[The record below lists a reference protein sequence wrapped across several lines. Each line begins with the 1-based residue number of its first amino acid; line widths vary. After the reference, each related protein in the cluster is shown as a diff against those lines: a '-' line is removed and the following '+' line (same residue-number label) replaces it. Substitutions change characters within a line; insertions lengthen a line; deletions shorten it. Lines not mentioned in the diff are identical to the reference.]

1 MKPILKMTCLMIAL
15 GLLGAAGAIAQT
27 QTTLVPPAAFDITG
41 FIEEATLDGTVGDL
55 AASPMP
61 NADDRAGGTVTVNGI
76 KMYVPNNTF
85 VQMPASALSWKQ
97 LFDTTS
103 ATPVNSS
110 NTLGRANLPVDGV
123 STGLA
128 LADSPAPF
136 PSFEIRAVGNIRT
149 DLPGFVGVPK
159 YIVGGLIVPIG
170 QEQLMAGFG
179 VINYI
184 YYNDDP
190 THPGRF
196 EVGGTLGSPGTGA
209 ILEINDPVGRFGHA
223 HSPDPRF
230 SADTGNPTVAAASGY
245 PVGIPDVARDAD
257 DSLNTAPFIGS
268 SATND
273 PRRPNVNRPP
283 NPARGATGHDPW
295 IAVGAPLKTFTMNVD
310 AVALGCNASE
320 QVPLRVGD
328 TVDYAGTL
336 YKIDPTAPFTA
347 ANSYISVHTLTA
359 DLGIFT
365 RPGTR
370 PCYVAVEAFIVPTAQ
385 TRNAPP
391 VFAGDPRTSIPLEN
405 TTRVHIV
412 GFTTDPT
419 RLIDLK
425 RIQVNPTTGAETFV
439 TFASVLPE
447 QLGPGLVRGRF
458 RFQPS
463 RTTGIFPPTREYQAV
478 SRTGTTT
485 AANGLLAGQF
495 RLPCFDFLFGERTV
509 FGNPT
514 VPVQFDTLPFLAIG
528 SGPLTGGPAVF
539 GRLDPWP
546 GPNPPITNP

>member
-1 MKPILKMTCLMIAL
+1 MKPILRVTYMMITLA
-15 GLLGAAGAIAQT
+15 LLGATGATAQT

-41 FIEEATLDGTVGDL
+41 FIEEATLDGTVGGL
-55 AASPMP
+55 ATAALD
-61 NADDRAGGTVTVNGI
+61 NTDDRAGGTVTVNGI

-85 VQMPASALSWKQ
+85 VQMPASSLSWKQ
-97 LFDTTS
+97 LFDTAS
-103 ATPVNSS
+103 ATPVNSA
-110 NTLGRANLPVDGV
+110 NTANLPVQGV

-128 LADSPAPF
+128 LADLPAVASPFPAF

-149 DLPGFVGVPK
+149 DLPGFEGIPK

-184 YYNDDP
+184 YSNDDP
-190 THPGRF
+190 VNPGRF
-196 EVGGTLGSPGTGA
+196 EVGGAPGVAGTGA
-209 ILEINDPVGRFGHA
+209 LLELNDPVGRFGHPR
-223 HSPDPRF
+223 SPDPRF
-230 SADTGNPTVAAASGY
+230 SADTGNPTIAAASGY
-245 PVGIPDVARDAD
+245 PVGIPDVSDPGHL
-257 DSLNTAPFIGS
+257 LNTPPFIGP
-268 SATND
+268 ND
-273 PRRPNVNRPP
+273 PLRPNVNRPA
-283 NPARGATGHDPW
+283 NPAVGRPGHDPW
-295 IAVGAPLKTFTMNVD
+295 IAEGAPLKTFTMNVD
-310 AVALGCNASE
+310 AVALGCDATR

-336 YKIDPTAPFTA
+336 YKIDPTLPFTA
-347 ANSYISVHTLTA
+347 ANSYISVHTLNA

-391 VFAGDPRTSIPLEN
+391 VFAGSPRTSIPLEN

-425 RIQVNPTTGAETFV
+425 RIQVNPISGAETFV

-458 RFQPS
+458 RFQAS

-478 SRTGTTT
+478 SRTGTVV
-485 AANGLLAGQF
+485 AANGLLTGQF

-514 VPVQFDTLPFLAIG
+514 VPVQFDTFPFLAVG
-528 SGPLTGGPAVF
+528 SGPLTGGPVF

-546 GPNPPITNP
+546 GP